1 MGAFM
6 YLFLLIFACRESS
19 PVLQGI
25 EEPEILNDITSAS
38 QNRTVEKKPKVYQ
51 KADGVYIDVFYLGGR
66 SFSETRGILAEQFG
80 DLTESMELPMN
91 NGMKY
96 QFEKG
101 HIQVLEDEIYLIKVP
116 LPEVMRRSQTF
127 QIFGFP
133 EQIDKY
139 MITHKEYR
147 VENQWEFRRFRLR
160 RDSEKNEFVTHF
172 EAWKWVPNE
181 R

>member
-1 MGAFM
+1 M
-6 YLFLLIFACRESS
+6 LSLLLIIACRETS

-25 EEPEILNDITSAS
+25 EEPGLLQDITPV
-38 QNRTVEKKPKVYQ
+38 QENRTVKKEAVYEK
-51 KADGVYIDVFYLGGR
+51 AAGVYIDIFYLGGR
-66 SFSETRGILAEQFG
+66 SFTEMRGVLAQQLGNLRET
-80 DLTESMELPMN
+80 TELPLN
-91 NGMKY
+91 NGMLY
-96 QFEKG
+96 LYERG
-101 HIQVLEDEIYLIKVP
+101 NIQVLEDEIYQFKIP
-116 LPEVMRRSQTF
+116 LPEPMRRSQAF
-127 QIFGFP
+127 QLFGFP

-160 RDSEKNEFVTHF
+160 RESQKNELVTHF